1 MKPADL
7 MRSTALALA
16 LACACGAAQAGATI
30 TIINANNPGVGFND
44 PTPVAPIG
52 GNPGTTLGQQR
63 LNAFTHAANIWGA
76 TINSP
81 IEIRIRAAFVPMFCT
96 ANSAVLGAAGTA
108 DIFAEFANSPR
119 PESWYPSA
127 LASKIA
133 GEDLPGAG
141 SPHIVA
147 NFNSRLGL
155 FADCLP
161 GSPYYLGLDANHGTS
176 VDLVAVLLHEMA
188 HGLGFQ
194 TFTNGQSGNRI
205 EGRPSVWDHYLTD
218 SRTGKN
224 WAAMDNAERQSSA
237 VSGNALVWS
246 GTYVN
251 AAASTVLAPMP
262 NLAISGSAAG
272 DASGNYL
279 VGEATFGPPLSSSGV
294 TGQLM
299 PVVDQ
304 GNGTGLACAPLSAAN
319 ARAVKGNVALV
330 DRGTCTFV
338 IKAKHVQDAGGIG
351 MVVAD
356 NAPGDVLALGGTD
369 PSITIPAV
377 RVSQAD
383 GVRLKARLA
392 SRSRTQSGV
401 VASLGVDP
409 GRLAGMGSNGM
420 VMMYSPVEYQPGS
433 SVSHFSTDGRPN
445 LLMEPSINGDLSH
458 QLSAPRDLT
467 LELMKDIGW

>member
-1 MKPADL
+1 MKPADF
-7 MRSTALALA
+7 MRGAALALS
-16 LACACGAAQAGATI
+16 LAGACGLAQAGATI
-30 TIINANNPGVGFND
+30 TIVNANNPGVGFND
-44 PTPVAPIG
+44 PTPATPVG

-76 TINSP
+76 SIDSP
-81 IEIRIRAAFVPMFCT
+81 VEIRIQAAFVPMFCT

-133 GEDLPGAG
+133 GEDLPGAE

-161 GSPYYLGLDANHGTS
+161 GSPYYLGLDANHGTK

-194 TFTNGQSGNRI
+194 TFSNGQTGNII

-224 WAAMDNAERQSSA
+224 WAGMDGAERRASA
-237 VSGNALVWS
+237 ISGNALVWS
-246 GTYVN
+246 GPYVS
-251 AAASTVLAPMP
+251 AAAPTVLAPMP

-272 DASGNYL
+272 EAAGNYT
-279 VGEATFGPPLSSSGV
+279 VGDATFGPPLSMPGV
-294 TGQLM
+294 SGQLM

-304 GNGTGLACAPLSAAN
+304 SNGTGLACTPLSGAN
-319 ARAVKGNVALV
+319 ARAVNGNVALV

-338 IKAKHVQDAGGIG
+338 IKARHIQDAGGIG

-356 NAPGDVLALGGTD
+356 NAPGEAAALGGTD

-377 RVSQAD
+377 RITQAD
-383 GVRLKARLA
+383 GVKLKARLA
-392 SRSRTQSGV
+392 TRSRSQSGV
-401 VASLGVDP
+401 LANLGVDP
-409 GRLAGMGSNGM
+409 ARSAGMGAAGM

-433 SVSHFSTDGRPN
+433 SVSHFSTEGRPN

-458 QLSAPRDLT
+458 QLTAPRDLT
-467 LELMKDIGW
+467 LELLKDIGW

>member
-1 MKPADL
+1 MKSAER
-7 MRSTALALA
+7 MRGAALALSLA
-16 LACACGAAQAGATI
+16 LACGLAQAGATI
-30 TIINANNPGVGFND
+30 TIINANAPGVGFND
-44 PTPVAPIG
+44 PAPAAPVG
-52 GNPGTTLGQQR
+52 GNTGTTLGQQR

-96 ANSAVLGAAGTA
+96 SGSAVLGAAGTA
-108 DIFAEFANSPR
+108 DIWAEFANSPR

-161 GSPYYLGLDANHGTS
+161 GSPYYLGLDANHGAA

-194 TFTNGQSGNRI
+194 TFTNGQSGNVI

-224 WAAMDNAERQSSA
+224 WASMDGAERRASA
-237 VSGNALVWS
+237 ISGNALVWA
-246 GTYVN
+246 GPYVS
-251 AAASTVLAPMP
+251 AAAPTVLAPMP
-262 NLAISGSAAG
+262 NLAISGKAAG
-272 DASGNYL
+272 DAGGNYT
-279 VGEATFGPPLSSSGV
+279 VGDATFGPPLAMPGVSGA
-294 TGQLM
+294 LM

-304 GNGTGLACAPLSAAN
+304 SDGSGLACTPLSAAN
-319 ARAVKGNVALV
+319 ARAVNGNVALV
-330 DRGTCTFV
+330 DRGACTFV
-338 IKAKHVQDAGGIG
+338 IKAKHVQDAGGIA

-356 NAPGDVLALGGTD
+356 NAPGEPAALGGTD

-377 RVSQAD
+377 RITQAD
-383 GVRLKARLA
+383 GARLKARLA
-392 SRSRTQSGV
+392 TRSRSQSGV
-401 VASLGVDP
+401 FANLGVDP
-409 GRLAGMGSNGM
+409 GRSAGMGAAGM

-433 SVSHFSTDGRPN
+433 SVSHFSTEGRPN

-458 QLSAPRDLT
+458 QLDAPRDLT
-467 LELMKDIGW
+467 LELLKDIGW